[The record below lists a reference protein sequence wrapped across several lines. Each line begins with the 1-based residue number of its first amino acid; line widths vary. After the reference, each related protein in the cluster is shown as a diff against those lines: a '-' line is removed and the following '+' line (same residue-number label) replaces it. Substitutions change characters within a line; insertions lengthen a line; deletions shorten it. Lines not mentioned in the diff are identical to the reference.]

1 MRAAE
6 MAAASLGLGS
16 ALSPVFVRPNS
27 TSLRALV
34 SGSAGIGGEIA
45 ALRAAVEGRAF
56 VGDLSAAELRTAL
69 LADGAHELFNP
80 GPCKHPPRH
89 SHRCRLG
96 CILLSCHDAHI
107 AGVWV
112 CILSRR
118 P

>member
-45 ALRAAVEGRAF
+45 ALRMLEQLHPWWP
-56 VGDLSAAELRTAL
+56 DHKLLRCYCDACYCVPITITLVL
-69 LADGAHELFNP
+69 L
-80 GPCKHPPRH
+80 
-89 SHRCRLG
+89 
-96 CILLSCHDAHI
+96 LL
-107 AGVWV
+107 
-112 CILSRR
+112 
-118 P
+118 